1 MNPALRTAATGM
13 AAQQARVDAIAH
25 NLANVGT
32 TAYKRSRVQFE
43 SLLYQTLEGQRLSS
57 YPGAETVAPVQ
68 VGRGVKVVA
77 NAKIHTQGP
86 VETTGRPLDI
96 AIDGEGFFQ
105 VRRPDGSIAYTRDGS
120 FSLSESGLLVTHNG
134 DVVLPEIVVPAEADS
149 LTVSSTGEVA
159 VTLPGSPEPILLG
172 RIELV
177 RFVNPGGLMA
187 LGQNLYAETAASGT
201 PTIGYPQEEG
211 FGRIIQGA
219 LEGSN
224 VQVVQE
230 MVDMI
235 SAMRAYELNARAVT
249 TADQMMEQTSA
260 LVR

>member
-32 TAYKRSRVQFE
+32 TAFKRSRVHFE
-43 SLLYQTLEGQRLSS
+43 SLLYQTIEGQRMASD
-57 YPGAETVAPVQ
+57 PATETTAPVQ
-68 VGRGVKVVA
+68 IGRGVKIVA
-77 NAKIHTQGP
+77 NPKIHTQGP
-86 VETTGRPLDI
+86 VEMTERPLDF
-96 AIDGEGFFQ
+96 AIDGDGFFQ
-105 VRRPDGSIAYTRDGS
+105 VRRADGTIAYTRDGS
-120 FSLSESGLLVTHNG
+120 FSLSESGLLITHNG
-134 DVVLPEIVVPAEADS
+134 DAVLPEIVVPAEAEF
-149 LTVSSTGEVA
+149 LTVSPTGEIS
-159 VTLPGSPEPILLG
+159 VTLPGNPEPVLLG
-172 RIELV
+172 RLELV
-177 RFVNPGGLMA
+177 RFVNPGGLLA
-187 LGQNLYAETAASGT
+187 LGQNLYTETVASGA
-201 PTIGYPQEEG
+201 PAIGYPQEDG
-211 FGRIIQGA
+211 YGRIIQGA

-235 SAMRAYELNARAVT
+235 TAMRAYEMNSRAVS

>member
-1 MNPALRTAATGM
+1 MNPALHTAATGM
-13 AAQQARVDAIAH
+13 AAQQARVDAISH

-43 SLLYQTLEGQRLSS
+43 TLLYQTLGGQRLSS
-57 YPGAETVAPVQ
+57 YPGSETSGPLQ
-68 VGRGVKVVA
+68 IGRGVKVVA
-77 NAKIHTQGP
+77 NAKVHTQGP
-86 VETTGRPLDI
+86 VEMTGRPLDF

-105 VRRPDGSIAYTRDGS
+105 VRRPDGTIAYTRDGS

-134 DVVLPEIVVPAEADS
+134 EAVLPEIVIPHEAES
-149 LTVSSTGEVA
+149 LTVSPTGEVSA
-159 VTLPGSPEPILLG
+159 TLPGNSEPMLLG
-172 RIELV
+172 RMELV
-177 RFVNPGGLMA
+177 RFVNPDGLMA
-187 LGQNLYAETAASGT
+187 LGQNLYAETVASGM
-201 PTIGYPQEEG
+201 PSPGYPQEEG
-211 FGRIIQGA
+211 YGRIIQSG

-235 SAMRAYELNARAVT
+235 TAMRAYEMNSRAIS

>member
-32 TAYKRSRVQFE
+32 TAFKRSRVQFE

-57 YPGAETVAPVQ
+57 YPGAETSGPLQ

-77 NAKIHTQGP
+77 NAKVHTQGP
-86 VETTGRPLDI
+86 VEMTGRPLDI
-96 AIDGEGFFQ
+96 AIDGEGLLQ
-105 VRRPDGSIAYTRDGS
+105 VRRPDGTIAYTRDGS

-134 DVVLPEIVVPAEADS
+134 EAILPEIVVPSEAEAVTIS
-149 LTVSSTGEVA
+149 PTGEVSA
-159 VTLPGSPEPILLG
+159 TLPGNPEPILLG

-177 RFVNPGGLMA
+177 RFVNPAGLMA
-187 LGQNLYAETAASGT
+187 LGQNLYAETIASGT
-201 PTIGYPQEEG
+201 PVLGYPQEEG
-211 FGRIIQGA
+211 FGRLIQGA

-235 SAMRAYELNARAVT
+235 TAMRAYELNSRAIT